1 MTINNQ
7 PQEAYFSYEDAGIKL
22 LNEKFC
28 PDDPI
33 VSTRNI
39 KKGLYEGEWSYVD
52 GFNKKYEVEFKFRTS
67 NQDTFGFTFEKGK
80 CKRSSSI
87 IFDRFVGLRCAT
99 GPKAGQSICPGGE
112 VKDLLLVI
120 QHDLWR
126 DKYITQ
132 VFNLSAE
139 YDLFSNNCMLS
150 EKDRPWKG
158 KKKFNYSVPLVKY
171 DYNNYQL
178 TTERCG
184 VFVDDPVT
192 QPRKKIQESYD
203 KVE

>member
-1 MTINNQ
+1 M
-7 PQEAYFSYEDAGIKL
+7 
-22 LNEKFC
+22 
-28 PDDPI
+28 
-33 VSTRNI
+33 
-39 KKGLYEGEWSYVD
+39 
-52 GFNKKYEVEFKFRTS
+52 
-67 NQDTFGFTFEKGK
+67 
-80 CKRSSSI
+80 KRENASSI

-178 TTERCG
+178 TTERRG

>member
-67 NQDTFGFTFEKGK
+67 NQDTFGFTF
-80 CKRSSSI
+80 
-87 IFDRFVGLRCAT
+87 
-99 GPKAGQSICPGGE
+99 
-112 VKDLLLVI
+112 
-120 QHDLWR
+120 
-126 DKYITQ
+126 
-132 VFNLSAE
+132 
-139 YDLFSNNCMLS
+139 
-150 EKDRPWKG
+150 
-158 KKKFNYSVPLVKY
+158 
-171 DYNNYQL
+171 
-178 TTERCG
+178 
-184 VFVDDPVT
+184 
-192 QPRKKIQESYD
+192 
-203 KVE
+203 